1 MAKLTL
7 SEITLL
13 ALKNHFPLELVPG
26 KTEKSHRFH
35 CLVNHP
41 DFPELSLVFGDE
53 LHGYLF
59 DSAWIRLIT
68 GEKLRVSEADVRELF
83 ETSVSV
89 PRWTREMPAADGPKS
104 LQLTPINVDLG
115 IVMGIGNVTKSEPG
129 ELTVAIPR
137 TVNSP
142 YTHLVLKTNAQLYV
156 DTVVN
161 FTGKFHL
168 NGKLTDVEF
177 N

>member
-7 SEITLL
+7 SEITVL

-41 DFPELSLVFGDE
+41 DLPELSLVFGDE
-53 LHGYLF
+53 SHGYLF

-83 ETSVSV
+83 ESPVSV
-89 PRWTREMPAADGPKS
+89 PRWTREMPWADGPKS

-115 IVMGIGNVTKSEPG
+115 LVQSIANVTKSAPG

-142 YTHLVLKTNAQLYV
+142 YTHLVLKTDKQLDV
-156 DTVVN
+156 DSIVN

-168 NGKLTDVEF
+168 NGTVTEVTF
-177 N
+177 S